1 MKHLLSSLT
10 LLAVLIGS
18 NAEAHEREFV
28 GQFTA
33 LDRSGPGCGY
43 LFIGTKATFVA
54 DGSRTEVTVVIPCIE
69 MQTATSRSGRPE
81 LLKPKS
87 RYRITVTTVRPK
99 NLSTPADNPG
109 LLYLVKATELSG
121 PAA

>member
-1 MKHLLSSLT
+1 MKHLLSPLT

-18 NAEAHEREFV
+18 TAEARENELV
-28 GQFTA
+28 GHFTS

-54 DGSRTEVTVVIPCIE
+54 DGSRTEVTVVVPCIE
-69 MQTATSRSGRPE
+69 MQTATSRTGQPE

-87 RYRITVTTVRPK
+87 PYRITVTTVRPK